1 MGRIFKF
8 GNGDWKLEDLHDDD
22 IVILDDVDTT
32 CVYCKRLRNKD
43 YLYPEKPGVCDAF
56 PDGIPRDVF
65 YDYRDDDELCNGEIG
80 PL

>member
-1 MGRIFKF
+1 MGRIFTF
-8 GNGDWKLEDLHDDD
+8 GSTDQELDSMQEGD
-22 IVILDDVDTT
+22 IVVLNDADTT
-32 CVYCKRLRNKD
+32 CVYCKRLRNRD

-56 PDGIPRDVF
+56 PDGIPEAVF

>member
-1 MGRIFKF
+1 MGRIFTF
-8 GNGDWKLEDLHDDD
+8 GSTDQELDSMQEGD
-22 IVILDDVDTT
+22 IVVLNDADTT
-32 CVYCKRLRNKD
+32 CVYCKRLRNRV

-56 PDGIPRDVF
+56 PDGIPEAVF